1 MSYSQSVW
9 AGVNPRST
17 VKQMDSKIHLVAIME
32 ERRSTKPEDEGSSP
46 SRVNYEDMH
55 YVVWACCGCYFFS
68 IICVL
73 VAFSVWIG
81 SLLK

>member
-1 MSYSQSVW
+1 
-9 AGVNPRST
+9 VN
-17 VKQMDSKIHLVAIME
+17 E
-32 ERRSTKPEDEGSSP
+32 
-46 SRVNYEDMH
+46 EDMH

-68 IICVL
+68 IICGL